1 MDHLLGEGTWVG
13 LLGSEASLCR
23 ERALQS
29 KLAMPFGWRRCWRYM
44 VTEDQAHG
52 RQDLDT
58 NPVPVALTLLETGH
72 LQRALYISLATAE
85 RRILV
90 TWTWAAVSEAEL
102 VESGIYRGNLT
113 GN

>member
-1 MDHLLGEGTWVG
+1 MDHLLGEGIWVG
-13 LLGSEASLCR
+13 LLGS

-29 KLAMPFGWRRCWRYM
+29 KLAMSFGWRQCWRQY
-44 VTEDQAHG
+44 VVKEDQAHG
-52 RQDLDT
+52 RQDLGT

-72 LQRALYISLATAE
+72 LQRALYISLDTAE
-85 RRILV
+85 RRTLV

>member
-1 MDHLLGEGTWVG
+1 MDHLLGEGIWVG
-13 LLGSEASLCR
+13 LLGSE
-23 ERALQS
+23 RALQR
-29 KLAMPFGWRRCWRYM
+29 KLAMSFGWRQY
-44 VTEDQAHG
+44 VVKEDQAHG
-52 RQDLDT
+52 RQDLGT

-85 RRILV
+85 RRTLV